1 MKIREGFMLRQVADN
16 YVIVPVGKATY
27 EFNGMIK
34 FNETGAFIWECLKED
49 LSLEVLVDL
58 LVKEYD
64 VTREVATNDLS
75 FFINELEKAHL
86 IE

>member
-34 FNETGAFIWECLKED
+34 INETGAFIWECLKED
-49 LSLEVLVDL
+49 LSLEALVDF

>member
-34 FNETGAFIWECLKED
+34 INETGAFIWECLKED

>member
-34 FNETGAFIWECLKED
+34 INETGAFIWECLKED
-49 LSLEVLVDL
+49 LSLEALVDL

>member
-16 YVIVPVGKATY
+16 YIIVPVGKATY

-34 FNETGAFIWECLKED
+34 LNETGAFIWECLKED
-49 LSLEVLVDL
+49 ISLEELINRLMD
-58 LVKEYD
+58 EYD
-64 VTREVATNDLS
+64 VTNEVATNDVNL
-75 FFINELEKAHL
+75 FINELRSAKL